1 MSQRNQYLTLFKN
14 IFHLLDDLFHC
25 DTQQGGKYKIPLEIV
40 SSLIIPYTKKQY
52 IQSSI
57 EYQSPSYDWF
67 LNNAQDKQRFQRG
80 FK

>member
-40 SSLIIPYTKKQY
+40 SSLIIPYTKTQY

-57 EYQSPSYDWF
+57 EYQSPSD
-67 LNNAQDKQRFQRG
+67 D
-80 FK
+80 